1 MSTRTNTRGF
11 RTAQRLVDL
20 ANAVRTHPN
29 LPREVA
35 VPLLVRHGERPEE
48 LTPDAF
54 SATDLRELRDAARR
68 MADLLAEPD
77 PDLAAAA
84 LNAVLAEHAVAPR
97 LSRHDGH
104 PWHLHADRE
113 DAGWGEWFLAS
124 SALALAQLLTEHGR
138 PVWGE
143 CAATGCRTLHLG
155 TGTGSPRRYCSPAC
169 ASRTRVAAHRHRGG
183 ASR

>member
-1 MSTRTNTRGF
+1 MSSRGF
-11 RTAQRLVDL
+11 DTAQRLIDL
-20 ANAVRTHPN
+20 ANAVRAHPE

-35 VPLLVRHGERPEE
+35 TALLARHGERPQD
-48 LTPDAF
+48 LAPDAF
-54 SATDLRELRDAARR
+54 SGADLRELRDAARR

-104 PWHLHADRE
+104 SWHLHADRE

-138 PVWGE
+138 PVWAE
-143 CAATGCRTLHLG
+143 CAAAGCRTLHLH
-155 TGTGSPRRYCSPAC
+155 TGPGSPRRYCSPAC
-169 ASRTRVAAHRHRGG
+169 ASRTRVAAHRRRGG
-183 ASR
+183 VSR